1 MKRATVTRHGWKAA
15 IAVVVVTL
23 LVALAW
29 RLPVRQWIVT
39 LADQIRGMGATGVAL
54 FIVVYVLAVVALLPG
69 SVFTLAAGFAY
80 GPVGGLLLVSPA
92 SVVGA
97 TLAFLLSRST
107 LRGWIQ
113 EQVAQY
119 PKARA
124 LDRAIGKDSFRLIL
138 LLRLSPLI
146 PFNVLNYALGLTDAT
161 VGRYILASFL
171 GMLPGTW
178 MYVYLG
184 SLATTAAGLTEAARN
199 GGTQRLVLTIA
210 GRVAAVLVVVLVTR
224 SARRALHEELKKP

>member
-29 RLPVRQWIVT
+29 RLPVRQWIVA
-39 LADQIRGMGATGVAL
+39 LADQVRGMGVWGVAL
-54 FIVVYVLAVVALLPG
+54 FFMVYVLAVVALLPG

-80 GPVGGLLLVSPA
+80 GPVGALLLVSPA

-224 SARRALHEELKKP
+224 SARRALDEELKNP

>member
-23 LVALAW
+23 LLALAW

-69 SVFTLAAGFAY
+69 SWFTLAAGFAY
-80 GPVGGLLLVSPA
+80 GPVGGLFVASPA
-92 SVVGA
+92 SVLGA
-97 TLAFLLSRST
+97 TLAFFLSRTT
-107 LRGWIQ
+107 LRDWIQ
-113 EQVAQY
+113 KQVTRS
-119 PKARA
+119 PKVRA
-124 LDRAIGKDSFRLIL
+124 LDRAIGKDSFRLVL

-146 PFNVLNYALGLTDAT
+146 PFNILNYALGLTDAT
-161 VGRYILASFL
+161 VGRYVVASFI

-184 SLATTAAGLTEAARN
+184 SLATTAAGLTDASR
-199 GGTQRLVLTIA
+199 GGGWQRLVLTIA
-210 GRVAAVLVVVLVTR
+210 GRLAAVLVVLLVTR
-224 SARRALHEELKKP
+224 SARRALNEELKKP